1 MTRVSTLARCLG
13 KVSEAAERQIVR
25 GLFSSLCIFSAKNG
39 VIWIWLIKEIF
50 RNYQN
55 WAVTYPLRIGIDMFV
70 AIPGK
75 SFFPDLH

>member
-1 MTRVSTLARCLG
+1 LG
-13 KVSEAAERQIVR
+13 KVSEAAERQTAR

-55 WAVTYPLRIGIDMFV
+55 WAGTYPLRIGIDMFV